1 LLGSYQ
7 LENSC
12 GIPSGSFHFD
22 KLVYYTHNPI
32 ISITVTLDI
41 THPMNRILISIFFL
55 FFLSFGFAQNGKI
68 LSKKLVDITKT
79 PIWDRISQDNELHS
93 DFEHLKKL
101 DFYFITYQSDSLKV
115 RGIIVE
121 PKKEG
126 KYPVVIFNRG
136 GNRDFG
142 RLTIGTLII
151 YTSKLAEQ
159 GYVII
164 GSNYREKDEFGGAEI
179 NDILNLTETVKE
191 IDKADSNCIGM
202 FGWSRG
208 GMMTYLALQKSDKI
222 KTAIIGNGPTDLFG
236 TISDRPKMESK
247 VISECVPN
255 YLENKESEL
264 KKRSV
269 IYWADELDKNS
280 SLLILCGT
288 NDKRVNPEQADKI
301 ASKLKEIQYD
311 FELRKFE
318 TDHYFSDKKA
328 ELNVLVID
336 WFNKRLKN
344 YK

>member
-1 LLGSYQ
+1 
-7 LENSC
+7 
-12 GIPSGSFHFD
+12 
-22 KLVYYTHNPI
+22 
-32 ISITVTLDI
+32 
-41 THPMNRILISIFFL
+41 MNRILTSIFLLL
-55 FFLSFGFAQNGKI
+55 FISFGFAQNGKL
-68 LSKKLVDITKT
+68 LSKKLVDISKT
-79 PIWDRISQDNELHS
+79 PIWNRISQDNELHS

-101 DFYFITYQSDSLKV
+101 DFYFITYESDSQKV
-115 RGIIVE
+115 RGLLVE

-142 RLTIGTLII
+142 KLTVATLIM

-179 NDILNLTETVKE
+179 NDVLNLTETVKE
-191 IDKADSNCIGM
+191 IEKADSNCIGM

-222 KTAIIGNGPTDLFG
+222 KTAIVGNGASDLFD
-236 TISDRPKMESK
+236 TAKFRPKMETN
-247 VISECVPN
+247 VFAECIPVYWN
-255 YLENKESEL
+255 NKESEL
-264 KKRSV
+264 KKRSA

-301 ASKLKEIQYD
+301 ANKLKEIKYD

-318 TDHYFSDKKA
+318 TDHFFTEKKT
-328 ELNVLVID
+328 ELNELVIE
-336 WFNKRLKN
+336 WFDKRLK
-344 YK
+344 K

>member
-1 LLGSYQ
+1 
-7 LENSC
+7 
-12 GIPSGSFHFD
+12 
-22 KLVYYTHNPI
+22 
-32 ISITVTLDI
+32 
-41 THPMNRILISIFFL
+41 MNRFLTSIFFL
-55 FFLSFGFAQNGKI
+55 LFTSLGFAQNGKI
-68 LSKKLVDITKT
+68 LSKELVDISQT
-79 PIWDRISQDNELHS
+79 PIWERISQDNQLHS

-126 KYPVVIFNRG
+126 KFPVVIFNRG

-142 RLTIGTLII
+142 KLTIGTLIM

-164 GSNYREKDEFGGAEI
+164 GSNYRENDEFGGLEI
-179 NDILNLTETVKE
+179 NDVLNLTETVKE
-191 IDKADSNCIGM
+191 IEKADSNSIGM

-236 TISDRPKMESK
+236 IISDRPKMESN
-247 VISECVPN
+247 VIAECVPN
-255 YLENKESEL
+255 YYENKESEL
-264 KKRSV
+264 KKRSA
-269 IYWADELDKNS
+269 IYWANELNKSS
-280 SLLILCGT
+280 SLLILCGS

-301 ASKLKEIQYD
+301 ADKLKEVKYD
-311 FELRKFE
+311 FELRKFD
-318 TDHYFSDKKA
+318 TDHYFTEKKS
-328 ELNVLVID
+328 ELNDLVID

-344 YK
+344 YR